1 MSGRYAVRSVGR
13 KAGGTPDFVSAALY
27 RGGMCG
33 RYASSANPDDLV
45 DEFDIDDILG
55 VLPGPDFNVAP
66 TVEVP
71 AVLERL

>member
-1 MSGRYAVRSVGR
+1 MPPGL
-13 KAGGTPDFVSAALY
+13 SASSASLTD
-27 RGGMCG
+27 MCG
-33 RYASSANPDDLV
+33 RYASSANPDQLV

-71 AVLERL
+71 AVLERTDRRQR